1 MHTHQREKRAT
12 VASSRHSQRPNVED
26 SGTFIMTISSN
37 MVTLGLLKTQ
47 YCHAGIA
54 PSIRAQMAHL
64 EREMRGLLADAQAD
78 RVADYRKA
86 NTAFLKHFEA
96 LQSLILEHCRL
107 RVDRR
112 RKKSASGF
120 DGQGRLYV
128 TTRKGE
134 RVPVSSD
141 QLLGN
146 DMGPDMIVT
155 PGPAYPQKEG
165 FVSRLRRLLKIG
177 NKQVVA
183 AVVQPA
189 IKTNWAIIQRINSS
203 GLSSLKNPQ
212 VIVDNWG
219 LLLHIVMLCV
229 EQRQDWVLQTL
240 PPKLQ
245 YVLKVSFIYLMHIA
259 KVLLGGEGEIDIV
272 AVQKRSVLG
281 INTFLNSAS
290 NAAAKGAVQEGE
302 EAANRVLVKTEG
314 STNRV
319 IDKFETTVK
328 KLIMTL
334 FAAIFVRHIIVIYL
348 DKDKRDRLPA
358 PIRFIMDTVDNPL
371 SKLPT
376 RRVPRIL
383 TMIFGA
389 GIVGIG
395 IAFSNNPEAFMKTLK
410 QLVRSDPVMKEA
422 VQKSKDDLERS
433 IRVLQGAESATT
445 SDTTV
450 PTDEEEFYDASLFGE
465 SL

>member
-1 MHTHQREKRAT
+1 MRTHQSKKRAT
-12 VASSRHSQRPNVED
+12 AASSRHSQRPNVED

-54 PSIRAQMAHL
+54 PGIRAQMAHL

-86 NTAFLKHFEA
+86 NAAFSKDFET
-96 LQSLILEHCRL
+96 LQSLILGHCRL
-107 RVDRR
+107 RNNRQ

-134 RVPVSSD
+134 RVPVSDD
-141 QLLGN
+141 QLLGT
-146 DMGPDMIVT
+146 DMGPDIIVT

-165 FVSRLRRLLKIG
+165 FMSRLKRLLKIG

-203 GLSSLKNPQ
+203 GLSSAKNPQ

-229 EQRQDWVLQTL
+229 EQRQEWVLQTL

-245 YVLKVSFIYLMHIA
+245 YVLKVSFMYLMHIT
-259 KVLLGGEGEIDIV
+259 KVLLGDEGEIDIV
-272 AVQKRSVLG
+272 AVQKRSFFEK
-281 INTFLNSAS
+281 ILNSAS
-290 NAAAKGAVQEGE
+290 KSAAKGAVQEGE
-302 EAANRVLVKTEG
+302 EAANRIVIESEKAA
-314 STNRV
+314 NRMV
-319 IDKFETTVK
+319 DKMEVTVK

-334 FAAIFVRHIIVIYL
+334 FAAILVQHIIGIYL
-348 DKDKRDRLPA
+348 DKDRRDRLPA

-383 TMIFGA
+383 TILFGV
-389 GIVGIG
+389 GIVGLGIG
-395 IAFSNNPEAFMKTLK
+395 FSNNPDAFMKTLK
-410 QLVRSDPVMKEA
+410 QLVRSDPVTKEA
-422 VQKSKDDLERS
+422 FQDLGNDLKRAADG
-433 IRVLQGAESATT
+433 LESATT

-450 PTDEEEFYDASLFGE
+450 PKDEDEFYDASLFGE

>member
-1 MHTHQREKRAT
+1 M
-12 VASSRHSQRPNVED
+12 ED

-64 EREMRGLLADAQAD
+64 EREIRGLLADAQAD

-134 RVPVSSD
+134 RLPVSSD

-146 DMGPDMIVT
+146 DVGPDMIVT
-155 PGPAYPQKEG
+155 QGPAYPYPQGPAYPYPQKEG

-272 AVQKRSVLG
+272 AVQKRSILG
-281 INTFLNSAS
+281 INTFLTSAS
-290 NAAAKGAVQEGE
+290 NAAAKGAIIEGE
-302 EAANRVLVKTEG
+302 EVVKRVIKETEG

-319 IDKFETTVK
+319 IDKFEVTVK
-328 KLIMTL
+328 KLIMML
-334 FAAIFVRHIIVIYL
+334 FAAIFVGHIIVIYL

-389 GIVGIG
+389 GIVSAGIVGG
-395 IAFSNNPEAFMKTLK
+395 IAYSNNPEAFMKSLK
-410 QLVRSDPVMKEA
+410 QFIRSDPVMKKA

-433 IRVLQGAESATT
+433 ISVLQGAESATT